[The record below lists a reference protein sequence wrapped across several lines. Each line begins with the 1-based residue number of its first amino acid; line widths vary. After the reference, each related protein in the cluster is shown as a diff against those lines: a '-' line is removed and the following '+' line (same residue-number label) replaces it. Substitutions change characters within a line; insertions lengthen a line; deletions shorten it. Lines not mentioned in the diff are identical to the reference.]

1 MRATVEHQENWPSL
15 TPIEVIVVLG
25 KEDLTI
31 KVSILCFIFDSLLR
45 EFQSVHNNETFCSGQ
60 QIKVTNAVELTRR
73 KHIFVWTNT
82 HSA

>member
-31 KVSILCFIFDSLLR
+31 KVTILCVSFESLLR
-45 EFQSVHNNETFCSGQ
+45 QVKMCS
-60 QIKVTNAVELTRR
+60 
-73 KHIFVWTNT
+73 
-82 HSA
+82 

>member
-31 KVSILCFIFDSLLR
+31 KVTILCVSFESLLR
-45 EFQSVHNNETFCSGQ
+45 QVKMCPKQSSSLLLATDQSRVYQ
-60 QIKVTNAVELTRR
+60 V
-73 KHIFVWTNT
+73 IFK
-82 HSA
+82 

>member
-31 KVSILCFIFDSLLR
+31 KVTILCFSFESFLR
-45 EFQSVHNNETFCSGQ
+45 EFLKESII
-60 QIKVTNAVELTRR
+60 IKL
-73 KHIFVWTNT
+73 
-82 HSA
+82 SALNSRSKSCTPGDF